1 MDEQVEQDL
10 PLSKTK
16 LKKLAKEVEV
26 LAIQL
31 TELPDAAFKKLELPE
46 DLHEEVV
53 EARETLGR
61 GSHKRQ
67 VKHLAGLLR
76 KQPEEVIRLKH
87 VLESLDQV
95 ALGERRQ
102 FHHLEQLRDRLC
114 DQESFSA
121 AFDEVLEL
129 CPNIDRKAISRL
141 SRSVHQ
147 HNDRRAS
154 RELFRRLRDE
164 LTD

>member
-10 PLSKTK
+10 PFSKTK
-16 LKKLAKEVEV
+16 LKKLAKEVEA

-31 TELPDAAFKKLELPE
+31 TELPDAAFKKLQLPK

-53 EARETLGR
+53 EARDTLGR

-76 KQPEEVIRLKH
+76 KQPKEVVRLKD

-102 FHHLEQLRDRLC
+102 FNHLEQLRDRLC
-114 DQESFSA
+114 DQESFPA

-141 SRSVHQ
+141 SSSVHQ

>member
-16 LKKLAKEVEV
+16 LKKLAKEVEA

-31 TELPDAAFKKLELPE
+31 TELPDTAFKKLEIPD
-46 DLHEEVV
+46 DLREEVV

-76 KQPEEVIRLKH
+76 KQPQEVLRLKD

-114 DQESFSA
+114 DQESFQVA
-121 AFDEVLEL
+121 YDEVLEL
-129 CPNIDRKAISRL
+129 FPNIDRKAIARL

-147 HNDRRAS
+147 HADKRAS
-154 RELFRRLRDE
+154 RELFKRLRGE